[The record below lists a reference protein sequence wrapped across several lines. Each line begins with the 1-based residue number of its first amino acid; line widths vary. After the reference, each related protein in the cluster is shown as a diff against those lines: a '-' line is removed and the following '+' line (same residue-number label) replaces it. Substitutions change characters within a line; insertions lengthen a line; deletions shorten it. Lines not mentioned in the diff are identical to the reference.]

1 MVLYNNDG
9 RAYELADGALG
20 RGREGSVYRIVGEPL
35 VAKVYH
41 NPTPETARKI
51 EAMASIL
58 SVLYGRKKPLL
69 LQLAWPFE
77 ALYER
82 PDGLWFKGFLMYEV
96 PEGYVSIDA
105 VSQFPAN
112 PAAPSMTERQK
123 IKMLI
128 NLCNVTAELHDIG
141 ITLGDW
147 NPRNFLV
154 GEQGSLMLL
163 DTDSYGFTLSDVSY
177 QTTCA
182 APGYI
187 APEVLKL
194 METTCVSDFESL
206 AAATNAPVFTPQT
219 DDFGLAVHIFKM
231 LNRGVHPYSGDLDL
245 DFYDLDDDDI
255 PPAPSLNTCIRSGQ
269 SPFIGTS
276 IGYAIPDY
284 ALRLDDFGGLMGEAF
299 RRSLFGKPEERLD
312 ARTWAR
318 LLDRYLSETIECAH
332 GHLYHFYHSLQGECP
347 YCRGERALLA
357 RLS

>member
-1 MVLYNNDG
+1 MVLYNSGG
-9 RAYELADGALG
+9 RAYELADELG

-58 SVLYGRKKPLL
+58 SVLYRRKKPLL

-112 PAAPSMTERQK
+112 PAAPSLDERQK

-128 NLCNVTAELHDIG
+128 NLCNVTAEVHDIG
-141 ITLGDW
+141 ITVGDW
-147 NPRNFLV
+147 NPRNVLV
-154 GEQGSLMLL
+154 GEGGNLMLL
-163 DTDSYGFTLSDVSY
+163 DTDSYSFTLSDETY
-177 QTTCA
+177 GTTCA
-182 APGYI
+182 APGFI

-194 METTCVSDFESL
+194 MESTGIGNFEGL
-206 AAATNAPVFTPQT
+206 AVATKAPVFTPQT
-219 DDFGLAVHIFKM
+219 DDFALAVHIFKM

-255 PPAPSLNTCIRSGQ
+255 PPAPSLNNCIRNGQ
-269 SPFIGTS
+269 SPFIGTL
-276 IGYAIPDY
+276 IGYAVPDY
-284 ALRLDDFGGLMGEAF
+284 ALKLDDFGALMGEAF
-299 RRSLFGKPEERLD
+299 RRSLFDKPQERLS
-312 ARTWAR
+312 AHTWAR
-318 LLDRYLSETIECAH
+318 LLDLYLFQAH
-332 GHLYHFYHSLQGECP
+332 VCSRGHLYHPVHHECP
-347 YCRGERALLA
+347 YCRGKRALLA
-357 RLS
+357 RLNK

>member
-1 MVLYNNDG
+1 MVLYNSDG
-9 RAYELADGALG
+9 RAYELRDELG
-20 RGREGSVYRIVGEPL
+20 RGREGSVYRTVGEPL

-112 PAAPSMTERQK
+112 PVAPSMTERQK